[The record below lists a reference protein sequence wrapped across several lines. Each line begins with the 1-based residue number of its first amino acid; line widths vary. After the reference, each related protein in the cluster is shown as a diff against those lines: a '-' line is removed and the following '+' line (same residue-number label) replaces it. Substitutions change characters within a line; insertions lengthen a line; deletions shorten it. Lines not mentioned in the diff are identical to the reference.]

1 MIPRVALR
9 VKRVNVQIALG
20 TVSGTQARG
29 NCDLGAAGTPGV
41 VAGDG
46 VERRSGLRPPPE
58 GVEEAHSSAVS
69 VECQAE
75 ACIKC
80 PRDTEES

>member
-1 MIPRVALR
+1 MTSVLLEHWAWWRVM
-9 VKRVNVQIALG
+9 
-20 TVSGTQARG
+20 
-29 NCDLGAAGTPGV
+29 
-41 VAGDG
+41 GDG
-46 VERRSGLRPPPE
+46 VESRSGLQPPPE
-58 GVEEAHSSAVS
+58 GVEEAHSGAVS